1 VWLIEQTFRN
11 HYSALH
17 KFSQSREKFWILQF
31 LDLDPQTNLSNAK
44 IIHTLTKLAFAAFRH
59 NEESRVVDALK
70 KAALQTSTQAS
81 LIFVIDSILK
91 NVQSI
96 KMPVKLLV
104 DVCKNAK

>member
-1 VWLIEQTFRN
+1 MRLAN
-11 HYSALH
+11 S
-17 KFSQSREKFWILQF
+17 FSRL
-31 LDLDPQTNLSNAK
+31 LLLDPQTNLSNAK